1 MPGRWTGGSSR
12 TTGVEKA
19 CAAAAIGG
27 RGVTTMVMALAAA
40 PAATVRAIG
49 LDGLRVDDG
58 DGGVHGTHTPAM

>member
-27 RGVTTMVMALAAA
+27 RGVTMVMALAAA